1 MASSLSGA
9 SALGV
14 FNGLGWLWTSDSE
27 CQPGDKPNNFG
38 PGCTTGGHQNDSCLE
53 KGMVYDYAKGD
64 CVQKSGGGGD
74 FVACQ
79 PGQVQWND
87 GGVEKCGSMS
97 EYNAYVARVTGSG
110 AKPSTAKASGGG
122 VVKPTVPGVPVESQ
136 SEIPWGTIAL
146 AAVAFGGFLVWR
158 KKRMTS
164 NGYDED
170 C

>member
-9 SALGV
+9 SALGI

-38 PGCTTGGHQNDSCLE
+38 PGCTTGGWQNDSCLE

-64 CVQKSGGGGD
+64 CVQKSSGGGD

-79 PGQVQWND
+79 PGQVYIYDDAGNPACVSQAEWEKIKAKRQST
-87 GGVEKCGSMS
+87 GGSTKS
-97 EYNAYVARVTGSG
+97 VT
-110 AKPSTAKASGGG
+110 PIT
-122 VVKPTVPGVPVESQ
+122 PGVTVEDGVDWK
-136 SEIPWGTIAL
+136 PL
-146 AAVAFGGFLVWR
+146 AAMAVLAAAVVTIIVR
-158 KKRMTS
+158 KRNRGMTS
-164 NGYDED
+164 NCYDED